1 MTQFEEVPD
10 WKQDSALAPVPA
22 AAGVFRVEF
31 AQGLPYIGRTAD
43 LRRRLRR
50 LLRPAGGTST
60 RLTLREIASSV
71 HYRRTGSSFESDLV
85 LYSTAKLYRAH
96 DCREYLKLRPACF
109 VKVLLGNRFPRTC
122 LTHRISRGRA
132 LFYGPFRNRNAAE
145 HFQNAFLDLFL
156 VRRCVENLSP
166 SPSHP
171 GCIWGEMALCLR
183 PCQAVCDDEGYSR
196 EVQRMALFL
205 KTDGASLLREI
216 EQARDSAS
224 AALDFEAAARHHKF
238 LAKTKGTLRL
248 RDSLSREMSAQCGMV
263 VQRSAAQS
271 CLELTAST
279 KALYRLRC
287 GCATTA
293 RLQLRLRWVR
303 RSAAPSP
310 GKHGRKARPSEKE
323 EHLALLQRWHSSSF
337 RTGEFVPFADMSVL
351 PIRKLAH
358 AALRVVRDQKRAP

>member
-271 CLELTAST
+271 CLELTA
-279 KALYRLRC
+279 LYKGSLQAAMRLRYDSE
-287 GCATTA
+287 APTA
-293 RLQLRLRWVR
+293 AALGSEI
-303 RSAAPSP
+303 RSALSGQAWAE
-310 GKHGRKARPSEKE
+310 ARPSEKE